1 MKAGVVA
8 PTIAGTFSL
17 AAFAVAIV
25 AGLSSGTVATTV
37 LMRAII
43 CLFLCYPLGYVIGRM
58 AQVVVDDHLN
68 AHRDD
73 NPAINSDEVLAGLAT
88 GGASPTAAGSA
99 DAGGETQPV
108 LDV

>member
-25 AGLSSGTVATTV
+25 AGLSSGTAATTV

-58 AQVVVDDHLN
+58 AQVVVDDHLST
-68 AHRDD
+68 HRDD
-73 NPAINSDEVLAGLAT
+73 NPAIDSDEVLAGLAT
-88 GGASPTAAGSA
+88 GGGTAVSA
-99 DAGGETQPV
+99 DSATEAQPV